1 MTADGLV
8 ARDLCVRYG
17 GLLAVDGL
25 GLEVPVGR
33 LTGLI
38 GPNGAGKTTTFNA
51 LTGLV
56 APAAGHIELFGHDV
70 SKLAPHGRA
79 RLGLGRTFQRL
90 ELFDS
95 LTVGQN
101 VALGREARLAGSNPI
116 KHIVRTRAEREQVA
130 TAVGDAAQLCGLA
143 ELMDQRVGALS
154 TGQRRLVELARAI
167 AGDFRILL
175 LDEPSSGL
183 DVAETRRFGRILR
196 DLVDRGVGILLV
208 EHDMALV
215 MDVCDHLHVIDFGQP
230 IFEGSP
236 AETAASDVVRTAY
249 LGTEA
254 EAI

>member
-1 MTADGLV
+1 MAGGLTTE
-8 ARDLCVRYG
+8 RLCVRYG
-17 GLLAVDGL
+17 GLLAVNDVS
-25 GLEVPVGR
+25 LEAPLGR

-56 APAAGHIELFGHDV
+56 QHESGRITLFGQDV
-70 SKLAPHGRA
+70 SRMATQHRA

-101 VALGREARLAGSNPI
+101 VALGREARLAGANPL
-116 KHIVRTRAEREQVA
+116 KHVLRTRSERDVVD
-130 TAVGDAAQLCGLA
+130 TAVRDAISLCGLD
-143 ELMDQRVGALS
+143 ELIDHRAGALS
-154 TGQRRLVELARAI
+154 TGQRRVVELARAV

-183 DVAETRRFGRILR
+183 DVAETERFGEILR
-196 DLVDRGVGILLV
+196 TLVANGTGILLV

-215 MDVCDHLHVIDFGQP
+215 MDVCDYLYVIDFGQP
-230 IFEGSP
+230 IFEGTP
-236 AETAASDVVRTAY
+236 AETASSEVVRTAY
-249 LGTEA
+249 LGTDA
-254 EAI
+254 KAV